1 MRYTIWIVNTNDQL
15 EPNESST
22 GLKNGYKIYDTNWT
36 GVEPKLVEADISEQI
51 GMIAKVTFTIDKS
64 NPYYDE
70 LISRVTQVWIY
81 EEDIINERNNEHNV
95 LFAGHIVSITE
106 SISRD
111 GIITKQVTCADHT
124 DYLNDTIVPRQSYW
138 LTLRSAIGQISQFAE
153 NDHNDQVTHIEGSQG
168 DPNVKCMYFNFSTTV
183 PQDYNNYEY
192 VVNWDTTY
200 RVVREIMDRFG
211 YEWYVEPYKEELE
224 AGSGNYFYRMIVMVT
239 DKIGKTSSVKLQ
251 DGVNIQSLT
260 VQKDETNVVTRL
272 FPLGSTNDDGS
283 VVTIP
288 SEEGDTGD
296 IHVSDRYNA
305 IDNETAIER
314 YGIISGINTWD
325 DVTLPA
331 NLKTKGKSYIANK
344 CGVKVQYS
352 GTFLDLA
359 GKDPQNRFC
368 LGDTHRLV
376 HSLLGIDE
384 TVRIVGLKRDLL
396 RPWNVELTLGDIFY
410 NAEQQRYRE
419 TQSLQSQINET
430 YKHMGG
436 NS

>member
-1 MRYTIWIVNTNDQL
+1 MRYSVWISNTTDL
-15 EPNESST
+15 LVPNADCT
-22 GLKNGYKIYDTNWT
+22 GIEGGHMIFDSDWT
-36 GVEPKLVEADISEQI
+36 GVEPKLIEAEISEEI
-51 GMIAKVTFTIDKS
+51 GMIAKFTFTIDKS

-70 LISRVTQVWIY
+70 LISKVTQVWIY
-81 EEDIINERNNEHNV
+81 EKDIHRQPLGDLNV
-95 LFAGHIVSITE
+95 LFAGHIISITE

-111 GIITKQVTCADHT
+111 GIITKKVVCADHR
-124 DYLNDTIVPRQSYW
+124 DYLNDSIVPRQHYS
-138 LTLRSAIGQISQFAE
+138 LAIKTDGQVIQDFVGA
-153 NDHNDQVTHIEGSQG
+153 HNEQVTYN
-168 DPNVKCMYFNFSTTV
+168 DNVQSDTNIKTTALLF
-183 PQDYNNYEY
+183 PDLTTHHNNYDY
-192 VVNWDTTY
+192 IANWGTTY
-200 RVVREIMDRFG
+200 QTITEIMERFG
-211 YEWYVEPYKEELE
+211 IEWYVEAGIEESIGTYSR
-224 AGSGNYFYRMIVMVT
+224 AYRIYVMLT
-239 DKIGKTSSVKLQ
+239 DKIGKNSNVKLQ

-272 FPLGSTNDDGS
+272 FPLGATKNDGD

-288 SEEGDTGD
+288 PEEGDTGD

-314 YGIISGINTWD
+314 YGIISGINTWN

-331 NLKTKGKSYIANK
+331 NLKTKGKSYITNK

-384 TVRIVGLKRDLL
+384 TVRIVGLRRDLL

>member
-1 MRYTIWIVNTNDQL
+1 
-15 EPNESST
+15 
-22 GLKNGYKIYDTNWT
+22 
-36 GVEPKLVEADISEQI
+36 
-51 GMIAKVTFTIDKS
+51 
-64 NPYYDE
+64 
-70 LISRVTQVWIY
+70 
-81 EEDIINERNNEHNV
+81 
-95 LFAGHIVSITE
+95 
-106 SISRD
+106 
-111 GIITKQVTCADHT
+111 
-124 DYLNDTIVPRQSYW
+124 
-138 LTLRSAIGQISQFAE
+138 LRSAIGQISQFAE
-153 NDHNDQVTHIEGSQG
+153 EDHNSQVIYVEGSQG

-211 YEWYVEPYKEELE
+211 YEWYVEPYKEEIE
-224 AGSGNYFYRMIVMVT
+224 AGSGNYFYRMIVMIT

-283 VVTIP
+283 VVIIP
-288 SEEGDTGD
+288 PEEGDTGD

-305 IDNETAIER
+305 IDNETAIQR

-359 GKDPQNRFC
+359 GKDEPEKRFC